1 MNDINLTQ
9 PEYYIN
15 RELSLLQFQHRVLAQ
30 ASNEN
35 IPLLERLR
43 FLCISSTN
51 LDEFFQI
58 RVAGLMHRAALESSS
73 GSMDNSTP
81 EQILELIKG
90 ETHSLVE
97 EQYRVLN
104 EVLIPELASENV
116 HFLKRTEWNE
126 ELAGWIRRHF
136 TSQILPVL
144 SPLGLDLAHPF
155 PRVFNKSLNFIISL
169 EGKDAF
175 GRDSRIAIVH
185 APSSLPR
192 LICVPEKYAKGNAYV
207 FLTSIIHTHI
217 SDLFPG
223 MNVTGCYQFRVTRDS
238 DLFIDEEESDDLMGT
253 IKGELSSRRI
263 TDAVRLEVA
272 DNCTS
277 EMSRFLLKKFKL
289 KQDDLYTVNGPVN
302 LNRLLEVVD
311 HSNRPD
317 LKYLPFTPGLP
328 KRIRH
333 EEDMF
338 KAIQQG
344 DILLFHPYES
354 FAPIVNFLKQA
365 AQDHKVL
372 AIKMTLY
379 RTGSASPL
387 VDALVDAAKLGKEVT
402 VVVELRARFD
412 EAENIALASRLQDA
426 GAHVVYGVVG
436 YKTHAKMLLIVRREG
451 KSLNRYVHLGTG
463 NYHPGNA
470 RVYTDYSFMSCD
482 KAIGEDVHKLFL
494 QLTGLGKA
502 TKLKKLLQSPFTL
515 HKCLIEMIQLEAKNA
530 KAGKPAQII
539 AKVNSLVD
547 SSIIQELYRASQ
559 AGVKVDLIIRG
570 VCRLRPGIK
579 GVSEN
584 ITVRSVVGRFLEHSR
599 VYYFQNNDDPKV
611 FCSSADLMER
621 NLYRRV
627 EACFPILDETLKK
640 QIIRD
645 GLMAY
650 LSDNT
655 DSWLLQS
662 DGNYKRLNPTSSQKE
677 NSIQIKLLQNLAA
690 EL

>member
-1 MNDINLTQ
+1 MNDIDLTQ

-73 GSMDNSTP
+73 GAMDNSTP

-116 HFLKRTEWNE
+116 HFLKRTEWDE

-192 LICVPEKYAKGNAYV
+192 LIRIPEKYAKGNAYV

-311 HSNRPD
+311 NSNRPD

-338 KAIQQG
+338 KAIQLG

-379 RTGSASPL
+379 RSGAASPL

-412 EAENIALASRLQDA
+412 EAANIELASRLQDA

-436 YKTHAKMLLIVRREG
+436 YKTHAKMLLVVRREG

-463 NYHPGNA
+463 NYHQGNA
-470 RVYTDYSFMSCD
+470 RIYTDYSFMSCD

-515 HKCLIEMIQLEAKNA
+515 HK
-530 KAGKPAQII
+530 
-539 AKVNSLVD
+539 
-547 SSIIQELYRASQ
+547 
-559 AGVKVDLIIRG
+559 
-570 VCRLRPGIK
+570 
-579 GVSEN
+579 
-584 ITVRSVVGRFLEHSR
+584 
-599 VYYFQNNDDPKV
+599 
-611 FCSSADLMER
+611 
-621 NLYRRV
+621 
-627 EACFPILDETLKK
+627 
-640 QIIRD
+640 
-645 GLMAY
+645 
-650 LSDNT
+650 
-655 DSWLLQS
+655 
-662 DGNYKRLNPTSSQKE
+662 
-677 NSIQIKLLQNLAA
+677 
-690 EL
+690 

>member
-1 MNDINLTQ
+1 MSKIDLTQ
-9 PEYYIN
+9 PELYIN

-43 FLCISSTN
+43 FLCISSSN

-73 GSMDNSTP
+73 GSMDNITP
-81 EQILELIKG
+81 EQMLDLIRD

-104 EVLIPELASENV
+104 DVLIPSLADKGIL
-116 HFLKRTEWNE
+116 FPKRTEWNDE
-126 ELAGWIRRHF
+126 QASWIKRHF
-136 TSQILPVL
+136 VSQILPVL
-144 SPLGLDLAHPF
+144 SPLGLDPAHPF
-155 PRVFNKSLNFIISL
+155 PRVLNRSLNFIISL

-175 GRDSRIAIVH
+175 GRDSRIAIVQ

-192 LICVPEKYAKGNAYV
+192 LIKLPEKYAGNDTYV

-223 MNVTGCYQFRVTRDS
+223 MNITGCYQFRVTRDNE
-238 DLFIDEEESDDLMGT
+238 LFIDGEESDDLMRT

-272 DNCTS
+272 DNCTPA
-277 EMSRFLLKKFKL
+277 MSKFLLKKFKL
-289 KQDDLYTVNGPVN
+289 VENDLYTVNGPVN
-302 LNRLLEVVD
+302 LNRMAEVID
-311 HSNRPD
+311 KIDRPD
-317 LKYLPFTPGLP
+317 LSYPPFTPGLP
-328 KRIRH
+328 KRISH

-338 KAIQQG
+338 KVIQQA
-344 DILLFHPYES
+344 DVLLFHPYES
-354 FAPIVNFLKQA
+354 YAPVINFLKQA
-365 AQDHKVL
+365 AQDAKVL

-379 RTGSASPL
+379 RAGADSPL
-387 VDALVDAAKLGKEVT
+387 VDALVDAAKSGKEVT

-412 EAENIALASRLQDA
+412 EAANIELASRLQEA

-436 YKTHAKMLLIVRREG
+436 YKTHAKMLLVVRREG
-451 KSLNRYVHLGTG
+451 KSLNRYVHIGTG

-470 RVYTDYSFMSCD
+470 RVYTDYSFMSND

-502 TKLKKLLQSPFTL
+502 TRLKKLLQSPFTL
-515 HKCLIEMIQLEAKNA
+515 QKSLIEMIQEEAGNA
-530 KAGKPAQII
+530 KSGKPARII
-539 AKVNSLVD
+539 AKINSLVD
-547 SSIIQELYRASQ
+547 KDIIKELYKASQ
-559 AGVKVDLIIRG
+559 AGVKIDLIIRG
-570 VCRLRPGIK
+570 VCRLRPDIT

-599 VYYFQNNDDPKV
+599 VYYFENNGDPKV
-611 FCSSADLMER
+611 YCSSADWMER
-621 NLYRRV
+621 NLHRRV
-627 EACFPILDETLKK
+627 EACFPILDDDLKK
-640 QIIRD
+640 QIIKD
-645 GLMAY
+645 GLLVY

-655 DSWLLQS
+655 DCWVLQS
-662 DGNYKRLNPTSSQKE
+662 DSSYKKLKATGNQK
-677 NSIQIKLLQNLAA
+677 SRSAQLSLLEKLAA

>member
-1 MNDINLTQ
+1 MGDIDLKQ

-15 RELSLLQFQHRVLAQ
+15 RELSLLQFQRRVLAQ

-35 IPLLERLR
+35 VPLLERLR

-73 GSMDNSTP
+73 GGLANITP
-81 EQILELIKG
+81 EQILDLIRD
-90 ETHSLVE
+90 ETHLLVE

-104 EVLIPELASENV
+104 DVLIPELESEKIR
-116 HFLKRTEWNE
+116 FLKRNEWDEN
-126 ELAGWIRRHF
+126 LANWIRRHF

-175 GRDSRIAIVH
+175 GRDSRIAIVQ
-185 APSSLPR
+185 APRSLPR
-192 LICVPEKYAKGNAYV
+192 LIRIPEQYVTGHAYV

-217 SDLFPG
+217 SALFPG

-238 DLFIDEEESDDLMGT
+238 DLFVDEEESDDLMGT
-253 IKGELSSRRI
+253 IKGELSSRRL

-289 KQDDLYTVNGPVN
+289 KENDLYTVNGPVN
-302 LNRLLEVVD
+302 LNRLLEVIDGVD
-311 HSNRPD
+311 RPE

-328 KRIRH
+328 KRIRY

-338 KAIQQG
+338 RAIQQG
-344 DILLFHPYES
+344 EILLFHPYES
-354 FAPIVNFLKQA
+354 FGPVVNFLKQA
-365 AQDHKVL
+365 SQDPKVL
-372 AIKMTLY
+372 AVKMTLY
-379 RTGSASPL
+379 RTGAASPF
-387 VDALVDAAKLGKEVT
+387 VDALVDAAKAGKEVT

-412 EAENIALASRLQDA
+412 EAANIELASRLQDA

-470 RVYTDYSFMSCD
+470 RVYTDYSFMTRD

-515 HKCLIEMIQLEAKNA
+515 YKSLIEMIKQEAELA
-530 KAGKPAQII
+530 QSGKPARII
-539 AKVNSLVD
+539 AKINSLVD
-547 SSIIQELYRASQ
+547 SNIIQELYRASQ
-559 AGVKVDLIIRG
+559 AGVKIDLIIRG

-584 ITVRSVVGRFLEHSR
+584 ISVRSIVGRFLEHSR
-599 VYYFQNNDDPKV
+599 IYYFNNDDDPKV
-611 FCSSADLMER
+611 FCSSADWMER

-627 EACFPILDETLKK
+627 EACFPILDPDLKK
-640 QIIRD
+640 QIIKE
-645 GLMAY
+645 GLLSY
-650 LSDNT
+650 LLDNV
-655 DSWLLQS
+655 DSWVLQS
-662 DGNYKRLNPTSSQKE
+662 DGNYKKLVATSSQKE
-677 NSIQIKLLQNLAA
+677 NSAQNNLLKNLAA

>member
-1 MNDINLTQ
+1 MAEVDLKQ

-15 RELSLLQFQHRVLAQ
+15 RELSLLQFQRRVLAQ
-30 ASNEN
+30 ASIETV
-35 IPLLERLR
+35 PLLERLR

-58 RVAGLMHRAALESSS
+58 RVAGLMHRAALESGS
-73 GSMDNSTP
+73 GSMENTTP
-81 EQILELIKG
+81 EQILDLIRD

-104 EVLIPELASENV
+104 DVLIPELEGEGIR
-116 HFLKRTEWNE
+116 FLKRSEWDDD
-126 ELAGWIRRHF
+126 LANWIRRHF

-144 SPLGLDLAHPF
+144 SPLGLDVAHPF

-175 GRDSRIAIVH
+175 GRDSRIAIVQ
-185 APSSLPR
+185 APRTLPR
-192 LICVPEKYAKGNAYV
+192 VIRIAEKYAEGHAFV
-207 FLTSIIHTHI
+207 FLSSIIHTHI
-217 SDLFPG
+217 SALFPG

-238 DLFIDEEESDDLMGT
+238 DLFIDAEESDDLMGT
-253 IKGELSSRRI
+253 IKGELSSRRL

-272 DNCTS
+272 DNCTPA
-277 EMSRFLLKKFKL
+277 MSRFLLKQFKL
-289 KQDDLYTVNGPVN
+289 KENDLYTVNGPVN
-302 LNRLLEVVD
+302 LNRLLEVIDDVD
-311 HSNRPD
+311 RPD
-317 LKYLPFTPGLP
+317 LKYPPFTPGLP
-328 KRIRH
+328 KRIRY
-333 EEDMF
+333 EDDMF

-354 FAPIVNFLKQA
+354 FAPVVNFLKQA
-365 AQDHKVL
+365 AQDQQVL

-379 RTGSASPL
+379 RSGAASPL
-387 VDALVDAAKLGKEVT
+387 VDALVDAAKSGKEVT

-412 EAENIALASRLQDA
+412 EAANIELASRLQEA

-436 YKTHAKMLLIVRREG
+436 YKTHAKLLLVVRREG
-451 KSLNRYVHLGTG
+451 KSITRYVHLGTG

-470 RVYTDYSFMSCD
+470 RVYTDYSFMTSD

-515 HKCLIEMIQLEAKNA
+515 YKSLIEMIKQETEAA
-530 KAGKPAQII
+530 EAGKPARII

-547 SSIIQELYRASQ
+547 NGIIQELYRASQ
-559 AGVKVDLIIRG
+559 AGVKIDLIIRG

-579 GVSEN
+579 GVSDN
-584 ITVRSVVGRFLEHSR
+584 ISVRSIVGRFLEHSR
-599 VYYFQNNDDPKV
+599 VYYFQNDDDPKV
-611 FCSSADLMER
+611 FCSSADWMER

-627 EACFPILDETLKK
+627 EACFPILDPDLKK
-640 QIIRD
+640 KVIKE
-645 GLMAY
+645 GLLPY
-650 LSDNT
+650 LSDNA
-655 DSWLLQS
+655 DSWVLQS
-662 DGNYKRLNPTSSQKE
+662 DSSYKKLSPNTNQKINSVQNNLLE
-677 NSIQIKLLQNLAA
+677 NLTAD
-690 EL
+690 

>member
-1 MNDINLTQ
+1 MNDIDLAQ
-9 PEYYIN
+9 PDYYIN

-30 ASNEN
+30 ASNEKV
-35 IPLLERLR
+35 PLLERLR

-73 GSMDNSTP
+73 GNMDNNTP
-81 EQILELIKG
+81 EQILDLIKN

-104 EVLIPELASENV
+104 DVLIPELEGEGIR
-116 HFLKRTEWNE
+116 FLKRTEWNE

-136 TSQILPVL
+136 INQILPVL

-192 LICVPEKYAKGNAYV
+192 LIRIPEKYAKGNAYI

-217 SDLFPG
+217 NDLFPG

-238 DLFIDEEESDDLMGT
+238 DLFIDAEESDDLMGT
-253 IKGELSSRRI
+253 IMGELSSRRI

-272 DNCTS
+272 DNCTN

-311 HSNRPD
+311 NTERPE
-317 LKYLPFTPGLP
+317 LKYQPFTPGLP

-354 FAPIVNFLKQA
+354 FAPIISFLKQSA
-365 AQDHKVL
+365 LDQKVL

-379 RTGSASPL
+379 RTGAASPL
-387 VDALVDAAKLGKEVT
+387 VDALVDAAKSGKEVT

-412 EAENIALASRLQDA
+412 EAANIELAARLQDA

-436 YKTHAKMLLIVRREG
+436 YKTHAKMLLVVRREG
-451 KSLNRYVHLGTG
+451 KSLIRYVHLGTG

-470 RVYTDYSFMSCD
+470 RVYTDYSLMSCD
-482 KAIGEDVHKLFL
+482 KAIGEDVHKLFS

-515 HKCLIEMIQLEAKNA
+515 YKSLLVMIQNEATNA
-530 KAGKPAQII
+530 QAGKAARII
-539 AKVNSLVD
+539 IKINSLVD
-547 SSIIQELYRASQ
+547 NGIIQELYRASQ
-559 AGVKVDLIIRG
+559 AGVKIDLIIRG

-584 ITVRSVVGRFLEHSR
+584 ISVRSIVGRFLEHSR
-599 VYYFQNNDDPKV
+599 IYYFQNEDEPKV

-621 NLYRRV
+621 NLFRRV

-640 QIIRD
+640 QVIKD
-645 GLMAY
+645 GLLPY

-655 DSWLLQS
+655 DSWVLQS
-662 DGNYKRLNPTSSQKE
+662 DGSYKKLIPTSSQKI
-677 NSIQIKLLQNLAA
+677 NSVQVNLLENLAA

>member
-1 MNDINLTQ
+1 MDDIDLTQ

-35 IPLLERLR
+35 VPLLERLR

-51 LDEFFQI
+51 LDEFFEI

-73 GSMDNSTP
+73 GTNDNITP
-81 EQILELIKG
+81 EQMLDLIRD

-104 EVLIPELASENV
+104 DVLIPELASEGIR
-116 HFLKRTEWNE
+116 FLKRSEWNE

-192 LICVPEKYAKGNAYV
+192 LIRIPEKYAEGSAYV
-207 FLTSIIHTHI
+207 FLSSIIHTHI

-238 DLFIDEEESDDLMGT
+238 DLFIDAEESDDLMGT
-253 IKGELSSRRI
+253 IKGELSSRRL

-272 DNCTS
+272 DNCTNA
-277 EMSRFLLKKFKL
+277 MSRFLLKKFKL
-289 KQDDLYTVNGPVN
+289 KQNDLYTVNGPVN
-302 LNRLLEVVD
+302 LNRLLEIID
-311 HSNRPD
+311 NSDRPD

-328 KRIRH
+328 NRIRY

-354 FAPIVNFLKQA
+354 FAPVVNFLKQA
-365 AQDHKVL
+365 AQDQKVL

-379 RTGSASPL
+379 RTGAASPM
-387 VDALVDAAKLGKEVT
+387 VDALVDAAKSGKEVT

-412 EAENIALASRLQDA
+412 EAANIELASRLQDA
-426 GAHVVYGVVG
+426 GAHVVYGVLG
-436 YKTHAKMLLIVRREG
+436 YKTHAKMLLVVRREG

-470 RVYTDYSFMSCD
+470 RVYTDYSFMSND

-515 HKCLIEMIQLEAKNA
+515 HKSLIEMIQHEAELA
-530 KAGKPAQII
+530 QAGKSARII
-539 AKVNSLVD
+539 AKINSLVD
-547 SSIIQELYRASQ
+547 NSIIQELYRASQ
-559 AGVKVDLIIRG
+559 AGVKIDLIIRG
-570 VCRLRPGIK
+570 VCRLKPGIK
-579 GVSEN
+579 GISDN
-584 ITVRSVVGRFLEHSR
+584 ISVRSIVGRFLEHSR
-599 VYYFQNNDDPKV
+599 IYYFQNEDEPKV
-611 FCSSADLMER
+611 FCSSADWMER

-640 QIIRD
+640 QIIKE
-645 GLMAY
+645 GLLAY

-655 DSWLLQS
+655 DSWVLQS
-662 DGNYKRLNPTSSQKE
+662 DGSYKKLAATASQKS
-677 NSIQIKLLQNLAA
+677 NSIQIKLLESLAA

>member
-1 MNDINLTQ
+1 MSDIDLSQ

-15 RELSLLQFQHRVLAQ
+15 RELSLLQFQRRVLAQ

-35 IPLLERLR
+35 VPLLERLR

-73 GSMDNSTP
+73 GAMEDITP
-81 EQILELIKG
+81 EQMLDLIRD

-104 EVLIPELASENV
+104 DVLIPELTNEGIQ
-116 HFLKRTEWNE
+116 FLKRTEWNDD
-126 ELAGWIRRHF
+126 LASWIKSHF
-136 TSQILPVL
+136 TNQILPVL
-144 SPLGLDLAHPF
+144 SPLGLDTAHPF

-185 APSSLPR
+185 APRSLPR
-192 LICVPEKYAKGNAYV
+192 LIQIPKKYADGNALV
-207 FLTSIIHTHI
+207 FLSSIIHTHI

-238 DLFIDEEESDDLMGT
+238 ELFIDEEESDDLMGT
-253 IKGELSSRRI
+253 IKGELSSRRL

-272 DNCTS
+272 DNCTR

-289 KQDDLYTVNGPVN
+289 KESDLYTVNGPVN
-302 LNRLLEVVD
+302 LNRLMEVIDDVD
-311 HSNRPD
+311 RPD
-317 LKYLPFTPGLP
+317 LKYSPFTPGLP
-328 KRIRH
+328 KQIRH
-333 EEDMF
+333 EENMF

-344 DILLFHPYES
+344 DILLFHPYQS
-354 FAPIVNFLKQA
+354 FAPIVNFLNQA
-365 AQDHKVL
+365 AQDPKVL

-379 RTGSASPL
+379 RAGADSPL
-387 VDALVDAAKLGKEVT
+387 VDALVDAAKSGKEVT

-412 EAENIALASRLQDA
+412 EAANIELASRLQMA

-436 YKTHAKMLLIVRREG
+436 YKTHAKMLLVVKREG
-451 KSLNRYVHLGTG
+451 KNLTRYVHLGTG

-470 RVYTDYSFMSCD
+470 RIYTDYSFMTHD

-515 HKCLIEMIQLEAKNA
+515 HKCLLEMIQAEAKNA
-530 KAGKPAQII
+530 KAGKPARII
-539 AKVNSLVD
+539 AKINSLVD
-547 SSIIQELYRASQ
+547 NSIIQELYRASQ
-559 AGVKVDLIIRG
+559 AGVKIDLIIRS
-570 VCRLRPGIK
+570 VCRLRPGLK
-579 GVSEN
+579 GISEN
-584 ITVRSVVGRFLEHSR
+584 ISVRSVVGRFLEHSR
-599 VYYFQNNDDPKV
+599 IYYFQNNDEPKV
-611 FCSSADLMER
+611 YCSSADWMER

-627 EACFPILDETLKK
+627 EACFPILDEALKK
-640 QIIRD
+640 QLIED
-645 GLMAY
+645 GLLSY
-650 LSDNT
+650 LSDNV
-655 DSWLLQS
+655 DSWVLQPDGSYKKLAATAKQKDKSVQTGLL
-662 DGNYKRLNPTSSQKE
+662 E
-677 NSIQIKLLQNLAA
+677 NLAA

>member
-1 MNDINLTQ
+1 
-9 PEYYIN
+9 
-15 RELSLLQFQHRVLAQ
+15 
-30 ASNEN
+30 
-35 IPLLERLR
+35 
-43 FLCISSTN
+43 
-51 LDEFFQI
+51 
-58 RVAGLMHRAALESSS
+58 
-73 GSMDNSTP
+73 
-81 EQILELIKG
+81 
-90 ETHSLVE
+90 
-97 EQYRVLN
+97 
-104 EVLIPELASENV
+104 
-116 HFLKRTEWNE
+116 
-126 ELAGWIRRHF
+126 
-136 TSQILPVL
+136 
-144 SPLGLDLAHPF
+144 
-155 PRVFNKSLNFIISL
+155 
-169 EGKDAF
+169 
-175 GRDSRIAIVH
+175 
-185 APSSLPR
+185 
-192 LICVPEKYAKGNAYV
+192 
-207 FLTSIIHTHI
+207 
-217 SDLFPG
+217 

-311 HSNRPD
+311 NSNRPD

-379 RTGSASPL
+379 RTGAASPL

-412 EAENIALASRLQDA
+412 EAANIELASRLQDA

-436 YKTHAKMLLIVRREG
+436 YKTHAKMLLVVRREG

-470 RVYTDYSFMSCD
+470 RVYTDYSFMSGD

-515 HKCLIEMIQLEAKNA
+515 HKYLIEMIQTEAKNA
-530 KAGKPAQII
+530 EAGKPARVI

-547 SSIIQELYRASQ
+547 RSIIEELYRASHS
-559 AGVKVDLIIRG
+559 GVKIDLIIRG

-599 VYYFQNNDDPKV
+599 VYYFQNNEDPKV

-640 QIIRD
+640 QIIKD

-662 DGNYKRLNPTSSQKE
+662 DGSYKRLSPTSSQKE